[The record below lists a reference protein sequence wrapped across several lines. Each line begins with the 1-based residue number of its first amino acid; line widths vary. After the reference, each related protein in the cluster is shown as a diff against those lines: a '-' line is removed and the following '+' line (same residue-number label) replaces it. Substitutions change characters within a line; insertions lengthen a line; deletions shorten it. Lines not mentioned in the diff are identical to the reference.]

1 MSSEENVWVENINV
15 LFKKEYLF
23 KYIPLENYSNYEKIN
38 SIMRLSIYFSIILS
52 LLYQNLNYFFI
63 CIICGII
70 TYIMYTSEDKKDENN
85 MPKKTLENYKNLE
98 KDKDIKNNKVNY
110 KTYNKKCELP
120 TRDNPFM
127 NVLLTDKRDRKPAC
141 KSYNDE
147 KIKNLVEDKFSKG
160 LFKDIN
166 SLYNNENSQR
176 EFYTTPNTSIPN
188 KQGELA
194 NWLYK
199 VPPTCKE
206 GNGFQCVG
214 NNIEKLN
221 GMSYQFI

>member
-1 MSSEENVWVENINV
+1 
-15 LFKKEYLF
+15 
-23 KYIPLENYSNYEKIN
+23 
-38 SIMRLSIYFSIILS
+38 
-52 LLYQNLNYFFI
+52 
-63 CIICGII
+63 
-70 TYIMYTSEDKKDENN
+70 
-85 MPKKTLENYKNLE
+85 
-98 KDKDIKNNKVNY
+98 
-110 KTYNKKCELP
+110 
-120 TRDNPFM
+120 
-127 NVLLTDKRDRKPAC
+127 LTFGSR
-141 KSYNDE
+141 
-147 KIKNLVEDKFSKG
+147 IKFSKG

-214 NNIEKLN
+214 NSIEKLN